1 MNDLESTN
9 IQYRKAP
16 GYGEGIY
23 KVFLNGVEIGYVQ
36 RWGAS
41 GRFRAT
47 AIVDRHNTAI
57 PGIGTFSSDTL
68 EGLSTSYHDGTFRS
82 RTAAAT
88 KLVQV
93 HHERGC
99 RRAVAS

>member
-1 MNDLESTN
+1 MTDAVTTT

-23 KVFLNGVEIGYVQ
+23 KVFLSGVEIGHVQ

-57 PGIGTFSSDTL
+57 PGFGTFSSGTL
-68 EGLSTSYHDGTFRS
+68 EGVSTSYHDGTFRS
-82 RTAAAT
+82 RTAAAR
-88 KLVQV
+88 KLAQV
-93 HHERGC
+93 HHERGY
-99 RRAVAS
+99 RKAVAS